1 MHKSYSCPRS
11 QSIDGRVHQ
20 AQTSGNNIKGGHFS
34 HFFVFLYNSFSFLLI
49 KLATRELSRHTLIP
63 RNITTMIPMFTYLV
77 TPTLSTLPGLKGQA
91 AVAESFWSK
100 DELQHFMLL
109 FGDFLLDPSKKDLV
123 EKYFLEKI
131 RGETNSS
138 NQIKSQ
144 VLITPPASDR
154 ENFSSSDCDLD
165 SDVPLPPAQSPQSEL
180 IESSAEDSFSEI
192 VDETVKLV
200 VLPIIEESTNQ
211 HQQLSKNAR
220 KREKRKQ
227 KRDLKRQLKK
237 KRHEEYLKQPF
248 KLTLCAKKRKLA
260 HERKNHEDELLR
272 CQQIK
277 SSPSVFSEES
287 EKAVLPENHLQVS
300 AFSYCHPL
308 RKLDRYYKEIISL
321 LDFYNYHENLRLVH
335 KLLSQGCQQ
344 GFMTRVKSLKSTFII
359 NKVDEEI
366 DDFYDILNEGS
377 SLVSKEKIVSEPEE
391 KVQDVGEAEEKVQD
405 VGGQE
410 GKVQEAAHDQV
421 HEEVESKKVQVEV
434 GPQEK
439 PAQKSRKRRSGKK
452 KQGSKDYSAQTQ
464 TASKIRRERKKEAE
478 RKKRFPNAGKS
489 HVVVRPFATSAAMS
503 KPQPV
508 EKYIL
513 Q

>member
-1 MHKSYSCPRS
+1 
-11 QSIDGRVHQ
+11 
-20 AQTSGNNIKGGHFS
+20 
-34 HFFVFLYNSFSFLLI
+34 
-49 KLATRELSRHTLIP
+49 
-63 RNITTMIPMFTYLV
+63 MIPMFTYLV

-100 DELQHFMLL
+100 DELQHFMSL

-131 RGETNSS
+131 RDETNSS
-138 NQIKSQ
+138 NQVKSQ
-144 VLITPPASDR
+144 VLDTPPASDR
-154 ENFSSSDCDLD
+154 ENFSSSDSDSD

-180 IESSAEDSFSEI
+180 IESSAEDSLSEI
-192 VDETVKLV
+192 VDEMVKLIV
-200 VLPIIEESTNQ
+200 SPIVEESSNQ

-237 KRHEEYLKQPF
+237 ERHEKYLRQPF
-248 KLTLCAKKRKLA
+248 KLTSCAKKRKLA
-260 HERKNHEDELLR
+260 LERKDHEDELLR

-277 SSPSVFSEES
+277 NSLSVLSEES
-287 EKAVLPENHLQVS
+287 EKAVLPGNHLQVS

-308 RKLDRYYKEIISL
+308 KKLDRYYKEMISL
-321 LDFYNYHENLRLVH
+321 LDFYHYHENLRLVH
-335 KLLSQGCQQ
+335 NLLSQGCQQ
-344 GFMTRVKSLKSTFII
+344 GFITRVKGLKSTFII
-359 NKVDEEI
+359 NEVDEEI
-366 DDFYDILNEGS
+366 DDFDDILNEGS
-377 SLVSKEKIVSEPEE
+377 SLVSKEEVVSEPEE
-391 KVQDVGEAEEKVQD
+391 KVHD
-405 VGGQE
+405 VGGE
-410 GKVQEAAHDQV
+410 EEKVQEAAHDQV
-421 HEEVESKKVQVEV
+421 HEEVESKKVQEEV
-434 GPQEK
+434 GQQEK
-439 PAQKSRKRRSGKK
+439 PAQKSRKRRSGK

-464 TASKIRRERKKEAE
+464 TASKIRREKKKEAE
-478 RKKRFPNAGKS
+478 RRKRFPNAGKS

>member
-1 MHKSYSCPRS
+1 
-11 QSIDGRVHQ
+11 
-20 AQTSGNNIKGGHFS
+20 
-34 HFFVFLYNSFSFLLI
+34 
-49 KLATRELSRHTLIP
+49 
-63 RNITTMIPMFTYLV
+63 MIPMFTYLV

-131 RGETNSS
+131 RDETNSS
-138 NQIKSQ
+138 NQVKSQ
-144 VLITPPASDR
+144 VLDTPPASDR
-154 ENFSSSDCDLD
+154 ENFSSSDSDLD
-165 SDVPLPPAQSPQSEL
+165 SDVSLPPAQSPQSEL
-180 IESSAEDSFSEI
+180 IESSAEDSLSEI
-192 VDETVKLV
+192 VDETVKLIV
-200 VLPIIEESTNQ
+200 SPIVEESSNQ

-237 KRHEEYLKQPF
+237 ERHEKYLRQPF

-260 HERKNHEDELLR
+260 LERKDHEDELLR

-277 SSPSVFSEES
+277 NSLSVLSEES
-287 EKAVLPENHLQVS
+287 EKAVLPGNHLQVS

-308 RKLDRYYKEIISL
+308 KKLDRYYKEIISL
-321 LDFYNYHENLRLVH
+321 LDFYHYHENPRLVH
-335 KLLSQGCQQ
+335 NLLSQGCQQ
-344 GFMTRVKSLKSTFII
+344 GFITRVKGLKSTFII
-359 NKVDEEI
+359 NEVDEEI
-366 DDFYDILNEGS
+366 DDFDDILNEGS
-377 SLVSKEKIVSEPEE
+377 SLVSKEEVVSEPEE
-391 KVQDVGEAEEKVQD
+391 KVHD
-405 VGGQE
+405 VGGE
-410 GKVQEAAHDQV
+410 EEKVQEAAHDQV
-421 HEEVESKKVQVEV
+421 HEEVESKKVQEEV
-434 GPQEK
+434 GQQEK

-464 TASKIRRERKKEAE
+464 TASKIRREEKKEAE
-478 RKKRFPNAGKS
+478 RRKRFPNAGKS

-503 KPQPV
+503 KSQPV